1 MTGIFAKYL
10 SAHHF
15 WRRKLQ
21 VFEPRASPSKGHC
34 GGLKRGHGGGRKL
47 AGLPR
52 QDDAWPNGR
61 SSVRRTDVPDS
72 QSKQDYNRAI
82 GERVRR
88 RRKELGLSQTALG
101 AKIGVS
107 CQQIQKYENGRNSVA
122 ASRLHQLSLALATTA
137 PALIGLKSWDE
148 GEDGGERA
156 RLLQAWSVLPNHQRE
171 PLLRYVEAL
180 ALSADPHVTGRADDD
195 PGGGDG

>member
-1 MTGIFAKYL
+1 MKT
-10 SAHHF
+10 
-15 WRRKLQ
+15 
-21 VFEPRASPSKGHC
+21 
-34 GGLKRGHGGGRKL
+34 
-47 AGLPR
+47 
-52 QDDAWPNGR
+52 DA
-61 SSVRRTDVPDS
+61 T
-72 QSKQDYNRAI
+72 
-82 GERVRR
+82 
-88 RRKELGLSQTALG
+88 
-101 AKIGVS
+101 
-107 CQQIQKYENGRNSVA
+107 
-122 ASRLHQLSLALATTA
+122 ASRPHGSTA